1 MPTNI
6 VGKPYSIID
15 IFKSLTP
22 VEKTMIEDH
31 KECFSYK
38 NGDIVYK
45 EGDKI
50 RVIYQVIKGAFK
62 IYKTGIEEKP
72 YIITFIIPGEISG
85 YRSILSNEPS
95 CSTVEAIEDSEMCF
109 IPSEIIFHLVKSN
122 PDFALSI
129 IQLTGKE
136 LDRANSLLTDLAQ
149 KKLNERTAEIL
160 LMLHNTFGVD
170 EKGYTKCEIS
180 RKDLANIVG
189 TASESLIRILS
200 DFKSKKLIDIDNKRI
215 RINDHKRL
223 KLISESI

>member
-1 MPTNI
+1 
-6 VGKPYSIID
+6 
-15 IFKSLTP
+15 
-22 VEKTMIEDH
+22 
-31 KECFSYK
+31 
-38 NGDIVYK
+38 
-45 EGDKI
+45 
-50 RVIYQVIKGAFK
+50 
-62 IYKTGIEEKP
+62 
-72 YIITFIIPGEISG
+72 
-85 YRSILSNEPS
+85 
-95 CSTVEAIEDSEMCF
+95 MCF